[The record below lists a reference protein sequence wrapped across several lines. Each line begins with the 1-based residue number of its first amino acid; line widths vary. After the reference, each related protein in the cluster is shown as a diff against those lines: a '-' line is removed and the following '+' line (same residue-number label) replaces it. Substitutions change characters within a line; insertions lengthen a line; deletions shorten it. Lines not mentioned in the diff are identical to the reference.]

1 MTTLLWV
8 ITGFV
13 LGVCF
18 TFLIRWG
25 FEEWC
30 DFKNET
36 FFESDEELPYGKNP
50 NDNQGRGGCK

>member
-1 MTTLLWV
+1 MTKLSEILLV
-8 ITGFV
+8 SVMKQRRGSIH
-13 LGVCF
+13 
-18 TFLIRWG
+18 WG